1 MVSIFKR
8 IKSDLKDM
16 YDLLQKNPDQ
26 EHQSQKD
33 LLLIQQLVTDSL
45 KKLKRNI
52 AFSDS
57 KDQGDLFKQGGS
69 F

>member
-1 MVSIFKR
+1 
-8 IKSDLKDM
+8 M